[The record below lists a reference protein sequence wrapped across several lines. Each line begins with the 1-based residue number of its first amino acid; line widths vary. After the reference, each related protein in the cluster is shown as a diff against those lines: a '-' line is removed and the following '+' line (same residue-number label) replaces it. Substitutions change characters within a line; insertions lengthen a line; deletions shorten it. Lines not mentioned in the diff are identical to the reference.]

1 MLFALASSGDVVLFL
16 MIVVPLAIMGCKKF
30 GDWIDP
36 KGEIRGT
43 TQQGILGM
51 IRDRFKL

>member
-16 MIVVPLAIMGCKKF
+16 MIVVPLAIMGCRKF

-36 KGEIRGT
+36 KGEIKERT
-43 TQQGILGM
+43 KQGVLGM
-51 IRDRFKL
+51 LGRWLK

>member
-16 MIVVPLAIMGCKKF
+16 MIVIPLAIHGCKKF

-36 KGEIRGT
+36 KGEIKVT
-43 TQQGILGM
+43 TKDGILGK
-51 IRDRFKL
+51 IRKHFNK